1 MNKIIRWILIVLLL
15 VLSIPKREVYEDGG
29 TTTYTS
35 MSYKIISWNQIEGK
49 KGLEIYF
56 FPNNSHSLSYYE

>member
-1 MNKIIRWILIVLLL
+1 MKKIIRWILIALLL
-15 VLSIPKREVYEDGG
+15 VLLFPKREVYEDGG

-35 MSYKIISWNQIEGK
+35 MSYKIIKWNQIEGK
-49 KGLEIYF
+49 KGVEIYF

>member
-1 MNKIIRWILIVLLL
+1 MKKIIRWILIVLLL
-15 VLSIPKREVYEDGG
+15 VVLIPKREVYEDGG

-49 KGLEIYF
+49 KGVEIYF
-56 FPNNSHSLSYYE
+56 FPNNFHGLSYYE

>member
-1 MNKIIRWILIVLLL
+1 MKKIIRWILIILLIVLL
-15 VLSIPKREVYEDGG
+15 IPKREVYEDGG

-56 FPNNSHSLSYYE
+56 FSNNSHSLSYYE